1 MPGLGRYLAKRGS
14 DRVILVVTV
23 VTLQFVL
30 LRVVPTYVMGID
42 PSRFLIDLDAPP
54 DQKILLRK
62 QFGLDEPIFPHQYIR
77 YVLNLFR
84 GEFGFS
90 FLTRQPVVNEI
101 MERLPNTVILSGSS
115 ILLDFIIGLSIG
127 LYTATR
133 RGKRVDSAI
142 IQSSIFSYIM
152 PIWLMGLVLLTFL
165 AWFPAVTWGIKL
177 FPVSGTTSPFL
188 PPDPFV
194 RVLDYLW
201 HLALPLMAS
210 VITGFGGR
218 TYYFRNL
225 AITEME
231 QDYVLTARAKGLS
244 EKRIMRCHV
253 LKGVA
258 PPVVT
263 SVALSVPG
271 VVSGW
276 IITETVFS
284 WYGLGLYVFQ
294 AISSYNYPAVQAVL
308 FMQAVI
314 TAISLFI
321 ADIAIS
327 YIDPRVRLR

>member
-1 MPGLGRYLAKRGS
+1 LPDLGKYLAKRGL

-23 VTLQFVL
+23 VTMQFVL

-54 DQKILLRK
+54 DQKILIRK
-62 QFGLDEPIFPHQYIR
+62 QFGLDEPVFPHQYVR

-101 MERLPNTVILSGSS
+101 MERMPNTVILSGSA

-127 LYTATR
+127 LYIATR
-133 RGKRVDSAI
+133 RGKRIDSLI

-152 PIWLMGLVLLTFL
+152 PIWLMGLVLLMFL
-165 AWFPAVTWGIKL
+165 AWFPRVAWGIKL
-177 FPVSGTTSPFL
+177 FPISGTTSPFL

-210 VITGFGGR
+210 VITGFGAR

-231 QDYVLTARAKGLS
+231 QDYVLTAKAKGLP
-244 EKRIMRCHV
+244 EKRIMTGHV
-253 LKGVA
+253 LRNVT
-258 PPVVT
+258 PPVIT

-271 VVSGW
+271 VISGW

-314 TAISLFI
+314 TAASLFI

-327 YIDPRVRLR
+327 HLDPRVRLR